1 MTKDLLGTQ
10 IFISKKP
17 TQIMTQNNRNGQQG
31 SLNVYGYEF
40 TIVEKEPTGEV
51 CRILQ
56 KITKKK
62 IKPDYLRKQAE
73 NGKVEI
79 PYSQG
84 ISMVEI
90 VDISPTNRRYW
101 CIKLK
106 PNTLF
111 AA

>member
-1 MTKDLLGTQ
+1 
-10 IFISKKP
+10 
-17 TQIMTQNNRNGQQG
+17 MTQNNRNGQQG

-62 IKPDYLRKQAE
+62 IKPDYFRKQAR
-73 NGKVEI
+73 NGKLEI
-79 PYSQG
+79 PYYQG
-84 ISMVEI
+84 MLIAEI
-90 VDISPTNRRYW
+90 VDISPSNRRYW
-101 CIKLK
+101 CIKLR

-111 AA
+111 PSAA